1 MAQLEAALQQWAI
14 LLALTAFALSL
25 VVIGQLLT
33 AHATAYLAAPR
44 EVALLL
50 ETLDATVEENESYDR
65 HLTKVPR
72 LEDKVRLSNLLRDIQ
87 RGGDDLRETLDAFLV
102 LVPDGRGADADKSDK
117 SDKSDK
123 PDKPDTTK
131 KLTFPARALWA
142 VTRKDLE
149 ERMRRLDMMRMR
161 FLVVYLGLVAE
172 RATTAAD
179 KQQQQQPVQPLLS
192 EYAREKGKNI
202 DKVGMAAAAASQFPE
217 TPSPAP
223 TPGMLSRSMTEELRQ
238 KPPLRRLTTQ
248 AIGHSSGTIPG
259 HHAGWAGVV
268 DELQKSPKLKARHA
282 SIERSIE
289 QELALSRLL

>member
-25 VVIGQLLT
+25 VVLGQLLT
-33 AHATAYLAAPR
+33 THATAYFAAPR

-50 ETLDATVEENESYDR
+50 ETLDATAEENESYDR

-87 RGGDDLRETLDAFLV
+87 RGGDDLREAIDASLV
-102 LVPDGRGADADKSDK
+102 VVLNNREADADKSDK
-117 SDKSDK
+117 SDK
-123 PDKPDTTK
+123 PDTTK
-131 KLTFPARALWA
+131 KLTLRARALWA

-149 ERMRRLDMMRMR
+149 GRMRRLDMLRMR

-179 KQQQQQPVQPLLS
+179 KQQQQRQQASPSPLPP
-192 EYAREKGKNI
+192 EDAREKETDVEKM
-202 DKVGMAAAAASQFPE
+202 GMAAPAAWKIPE

-223 TPGMLSRSMTEELRQ
+223 TPGMLSRSMTDEIKQ

-248 AIGHSSGTIPG
+248 AIGHSSDTKPG
-259 HHAGWAGVV
+259 HRAGWAGVV

-289 QELALSRLL
+289 QELALSRLP

>member
-14 LLALTAFALSL
+14 LLALTAFSLSL
-25 VVIGQLLT
+25 VVLGQLLT
-33 AHATAYLAAPR
+33 THATAYLAAPR

-87 RGGDDLRETLDAFLV
+87 RGGDDLREALHSFLV
-102 LVPDGRGADADKSDK
+102 LT
-117 SDKSDK
+117 
-123 PDKPDTTK
+123 DTTK

-179 KQQQQQPVQPLLS
+179 KQQQQATPPHLS
-192 EYAREKGKNI
+192 SKDAREKEK
-202 DKVGMAAAAASQFPE
+202 DRMDRMGMAAPAASQIPE

-223 TPGMLSRSMTEELRQ
+223 TPAMLSRSMTDEIKQ

-248 AIGHSSGTIPG
+248 AIGYSSGTRPG
-259 HHAGWAGVV
+259 HRAGWAGVV

-282 SIERSIE
+282 SIERSID
-289 QELALSRLL
+289 QELALSRLP